1 MADLFSG
8 GAVGA
13 LMGETLKY
21 GIQTIKKGREFRPT
35 LETNIETLDALVP
48 LVEKMKGFNDLLDRP
63 SEEIERLEKHMREG
77 KEIVEK
83 SKKLTWKKFFSFPG
97 QQAKLKKQDEKL
109 KRYLSVN
116 VQGENKRDL
125 MDVLIKV
132 NGIFE
137 ILMKNLGQFDRNQIR
152 GLCGAPD
159 EPQCKGMDESLS
171 KLKLE
176 MMKDGVSVLVL
187 TGLGGS
193 GKSTLAKKLCW
204 DPQIKGTTN

>member
-1 MADLFSG
+1 
-8 GAVGA
+8 
-13 LMGETLKY
+13 
-21 GIQTIKKGREFRPT
+21 
-35 LETNIETLDALVP
+35 
-48 LVEKMKGFNDLLDRP
+48 
-63 SEEIERLEKHMREG
+63 
-77 KEIVEK
+77 
-83 SKKLTWKKFFSFPG
+83 
-97 QQAKLKKQDEKL
+97 
-109 KRYLSVN
+109 
-116 VQGENKRDL
+116 

-132 NGIFE
+132 NAIFE